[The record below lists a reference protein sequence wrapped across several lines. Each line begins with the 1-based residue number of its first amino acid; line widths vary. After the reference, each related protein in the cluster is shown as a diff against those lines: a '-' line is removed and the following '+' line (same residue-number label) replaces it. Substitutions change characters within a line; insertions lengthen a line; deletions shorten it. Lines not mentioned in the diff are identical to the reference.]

1 MQSEMENEVDPCRL
15 WAHSLEICRAK
26 QRKSDVC
33 TTHLTEE
40 VVLE

>member
-1 MQSEMENEVDPCRL
+1 MQSEIEDEVHPYRL
-15 WAHSLEICRAK
+15 WPHSLWICRAK
-26 QRKSDVC
+26 QRKTDVC